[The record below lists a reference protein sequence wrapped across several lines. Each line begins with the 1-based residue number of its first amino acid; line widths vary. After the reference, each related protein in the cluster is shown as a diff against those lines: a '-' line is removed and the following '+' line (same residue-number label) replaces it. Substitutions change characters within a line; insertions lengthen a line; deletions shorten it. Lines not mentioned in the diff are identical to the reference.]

1 MKRQKLIKPTKTFY
15 QLKVKKLRTCEL
27 QVAERL
33 DGVADLADAL
43 SGAKVD
49 QLDLH
54 GADGRHH
61 HVVRLHV

>member
-1 MKRQKLIKPTKTFY
+1 M
-15 QLKVKKLRTCEL
+15 
-27 QVAERL
+27 AERL

-49 QLDLH
+49 QFDLH

-61 HVVRLHV
+61 NVVRLHVQVAVASPVQVLQAVQDLNPTHQLL